1 MAIIVDYG
9 QVFIDH
15 WTDFKVCFV
24 LLWNKFSKQLHESI
38 KLSFRKNKIIEI
50 ISDIYQN
57 TTLLRKIFAIN

>member
-24 LLWNKFSKQLHESI
+24 LLWNKFSKQLQI
-38 KLSFRKNKIIEI
+38 YKIIEI